1 MLGCIT
7 KNINQQLKGNNY
19 SPQSALVKLQLEY
32 HAQLWVPQCKRNN
45 TTVVEVQQKAAEM
58 ITRLKHTRP
67 EERLE
72 KVGLFNVENHTA
84 TPSHYLKDD
93 SREDGPRPFLEVH
106 SKKTQ
111 QSKF

>member
-1 MLGCIT
+1 M
-7 KNINQQLKGNNY
+7 
-19 SPQSALVKLQLEY
+19 
-32 HAQLWVPQCKRNN
+32 
-45 TTVVEVQQKAAEM
+45 VEVHQKAAEM

-84 TPSHYLKDD
+84 TPSYYLKDD